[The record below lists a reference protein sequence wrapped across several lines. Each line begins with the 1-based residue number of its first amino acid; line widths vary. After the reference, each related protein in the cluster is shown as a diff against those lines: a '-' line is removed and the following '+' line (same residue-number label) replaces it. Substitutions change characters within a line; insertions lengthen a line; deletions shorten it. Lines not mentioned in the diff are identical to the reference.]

1 MFLAAPLVVLGAI
14 VLGLRWLMKKA
25 SVKADDVIDID
36 GNLVGEALPS
46 QHADLHDSAPLSEET
61 NIEAERLRASMPGQ
75 GM

>member
-1 MFLAAPLVVLGAI
+1 MGLAAPLVILAGI
-14 VLGLRWLMKKA
+14 VFAVRWLMKKA
-25 SVKADDVIDID
+25 SVKADDVIDDD

-46 QHADLHDSAPLSEET
+46 LHADLHDSTPLSEET